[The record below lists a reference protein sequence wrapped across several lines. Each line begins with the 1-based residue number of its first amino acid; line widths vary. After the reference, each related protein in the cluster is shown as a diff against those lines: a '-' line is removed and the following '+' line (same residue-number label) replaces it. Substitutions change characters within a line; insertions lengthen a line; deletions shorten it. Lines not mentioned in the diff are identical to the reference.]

1 MRHRKSGRKL
11 GRKAGHRRAV
21 MSNLASQLIEH
32 KRIKTTEAKA
42 KELRV
47 FIEPLVTFARRG
59 DLHARR
65 QVLRK
70 IPHKDIVSI
79 LFNDIGPVYTDRNG
93 GYTRIIKL
101 GLISLKMMTAST
113 QSKASSTSAR
123 SLSVTTGRVTPLIL
137 LADVSELMPTIRRS
151 PSRAAA

>member
-1 MRHRKSGRKL
+1 MRHRKLGRKL
-11 GRKAGHRRAV
+11 GRKTGHRKAL

-59 DLHARR
+59 DVHARR

-70 IPHKDIVSI
+70 IPHKGIVSI
-79 LFNDIGPVYTDRNG
+79 LFNDIGPVYKDRDG

-101 GLISLKMMTAST
+101 GFRDNDCAPVSMIEF
-113 QSKASSTSAR
+113 
-123 SLSVTTGRVTPLIL
+123 V
-137 LADVSELMPTIRRS
+137 DFVSEQLQKEPEN
-151 PSRAAA
+151 AKKD

>member
-11 GRKAGHRRAV
+11 GRKIGHRKAL
-21 MSNLASQLIEH
+21 MSNLASQLLEH
-32 KRIKTTEAKA
+32 KRIKTTDAKA
-42 KELRV
+42 KALRM

-70 IPHKDIVSI
+70 IPRKEIVSI
-79 LFNDIGPVYTDRNG
+79 LFNDIGPAYSDRDG

-101 GLISLKMMTAST
+101 GFRDNDRAPVSIIEF
-113 QSKASSTSAR
+113 
-123 SLSVTTGRVTPLIL
+123 V
-137 LADVSELMPTIRRS
+137 DFVSERLQKEPETVT
-151 PSRAAA
+151 

>member
-11 GRKAGHRRAV
+11 GRKTGHRRAV
-21 MSNLASQLIEH
+21 MSNLASRLIEH

-42 KELRV
+42 KELRM

-79 LFNDIGPVYTDRNG
+79 LFNDIGPVYTERDG

-101 GLISLKMMTAST
+101 GFRDNDRAPVSMIEFVDFASE
-113 QSKASSTSAR
+113 QLQKEPEN
-123 SLSVTTGRVTPLIL
+123 VK
-137 LADVSELMPTIRRS
+137 
-151 PSRAAA
+151 